1 MPQITITNKDNSAE
15 IESGATVAQALAAL
29 GAEKSAIGAT
39 VNGNLMDLTQ
49 TLAENSALEP
59 VKQNSP
65 EGLALIRHTAAHVMA
80 EAVQG
85 LFPDVKVTIGPVI
98 DNGFYYDFD
107 APTPFTPEDL
117 EKIEEKMTEIVS
129 ENKPLARKTV
139 SREDAV
145 KTFSDMGENYKVE
158 IIRDL
163 PEGEDITIYEQG
175 KWFDLCRGPHAP
187 STGAVKAFKL
197 TSSAGA
203 YWRGVET
210 NPMLQRIY
218 GTAFPDRK
226 ELKKHLAMLE
236 EAKKRD
242 HRKLGKELDL
252 FSIRDDVGPGL
263 VLWHPKGARVR
274 GIIEDYWR
282 KEHRKAGYDILY
294 TPHLARLDLWK
305 TSGHLD
311 FYSES
316 MFSPSQIDNAD
327 YQIKPMNC
335 PFHILIYKSTVRSYR
350 DLPLRWAE
358 VGTVYRYERSGVLHG
373 LLRVRGF
380 SQDDAHIFCRPD
392 QIADEVGDVIDLT
405 LSFLKKFGFD
415 DFEIFLS
422 TRPDKFVGSE
432 EDWESS
438 TEAIKSVMEDK
449 GLEYSIDEKGGA
461 FYGPKIDL
469 KIKDVLGRSWQCSTV
484 QLDFNLP
491 KRFDMAFAGEDN
503 ARHVPIMIHRAIFGS
518 FERFFGILVEHYGG
532 AFPLWL
538 SPVQVRVATV
548 GGEYAGYAQSV
559 ADALRGKGIRVE
571 EDFRNEKL
579 GYKVR
584 EAQVM
589 KVPYL
594 LVIGEKEAA
603 NSTVAPRKYGSE
615 SLNPMGIGEFIEVLN
630 TEGAEFESG
639 GEMSP

>member
-1 MPQITITNKDNSAE
+1 MPQITITHKDKSAE
-15 IESGATVAQALAAL
+15 IESGATVAEVLAAV
-29 GAEKSAIGAT
+29 GADKGAIGAT
-39 VNGNLMDLTQ
+39 ADGALMDLTQ
-49 TLAENSALEP
+49 NISADTKLEP
-59 VKQNSP
+59 VKQNSA

-85 LFPDVKVTIGPVI
+85 LFQNVKVTIGPVI
-98 DNGFYYDFD
+98 EDGFYYDFD
-107 APTPFTPEDL
+107 TPEPFTPEDL
-117 EKIEEKMTEIVS
+117 EKIEKRMEEIVS
-129 ENKPLARKTV
+129 EDRPLERKTV
-139 SREDAV
+139 SRSQAV
-145 KTFSDMGENYKVE
+145 KTFSDMGETYKVE
-158 IIRDL
+158 IINDL
-163 PEGEDITIYEQG
+163 PEDSEITIYDQG

-197 TSSAGA
+197 TSSGGA

-218 GTAFPDRK
+218 GTAFADRK
-226 ELKKHLAMLE
+226 DLKKHLAMLE

-242 HRKLGKELDL
+242 HRKLGKELGL
-252 FSIRDDVGPGL
+252 FTLTDEVGPGL

-274 GIIEDYWR
+274 GIIEDFWR
-282 KEHRKAGYDILY
+282 TEHRKAGYDILY

-305 TSGHLD
+305 TSGHTD
-311 FYSES
+311 FYTES
-316 MFSPSQIDNAD
+316 MFAPSQIDNSD

-335 PFHILIYKSTVRSYR
+335 PFHILIYKSDVRSYR
-350 DLPLRWAE
+350 ELPLRWAE
-358 VGTVYRYERSGVLHG
+358 IGTVYRYERSGVLHG

-392 QIADEVGDVIDLT
+392 QIGDEVGGVLDLT
-405 LSFLKKFGFD
+405 LLFLKKFGFD
-415 DFEIFLS
+415 NFEVFLS

-432 EDWESS
+432 EDWETA
-438 TEAIKSVMEDK
+438 TEAMKSALAAK
-449 GLEYSIDEKGGA
+449 GFEYSIDEKGGA

-491 KRFDMAFAGEDN
+491 KRFDMAFVGEDN
-503 ARHVPIMIHRAIFGS
+503 SRHVPIMIHRAIFGS
-518 FERFFGILVEHYGG
+518 LERFFGILVEHYGG
-532 AFPLWL
+532 AFPLWM
-538 SPVQVRVATV
+538 SPTQVRVATV
-548 GGEYAGYAQSV
+548 TDKQIDYAKSV
-559 ADALRGKGIRVE
+559 ADALKEKGIRVE

-589 KVPYL
+589 KIPYL

-603 NSTVAPRKYGSE
+603 SAVVAPRKYGSE
-615 SLNPMGIGEFIEVLN
+615 NLNPMGIGEFIEMLD
-630 TEGAEFESG
+630 AESG
-639 GEMSP
+639 GETSL

>member
-1 MPQITITNKDNSAE
+1 MSTISITYKGKTAE
-15 IESGATVAQALAAL
+15 FESGATVSDILASVRADK
-29 GAEKSAIGAT
+29 GAIGAT
-39 VNGNLMDLTQ
+39 VDGVLADLCRTVDSD
-49 TLAENSALEP
+49 AEIES
-59 VKQNSP
+59 VKQGSA
-65 EGLALIRHTAAHVMA
+65 EGLALVRHTAAHVMA

-85 LFPDVKVTIGPVI
+85 LFPEVKVTIGPVI
-98 DNGFYYDFD
+98 ADGFYYDFD
-107 APTPFTPEDL
+107 APEPFTPEHL
-117 EKIEEKMTEIVS
+117 EKVEERMAEIVK
-129 ENKPLARKTV
+129 EDRPLSRKTV
-139 SREDAV
+139 SREHAR
-145 KTFSDMGENYKVE
+145 KIFSEMGENYKVE
-158 IIRDL
+158 IIDDL
-163 PEGEDITIYEQG
+163 PRGEDITIYDQG

-218 GTAFPDRK
+218 GTAFSDRK
-226 ELKKHLAMLE
+226 DLKKHLAMLE

-242 HRKLGKELDL
+242 HRKLGRELDL

-274 GIIEDYWR
+274 GIIEDFWR
-282 KEHRKAGYDILY
+282 DRHRKAGYDILY

-311 FYSES
+311 FYTEN
-316 MFSPSQIDNAD
+316 MFSPSKVGSSD

-335 PFHILIYKSTVRSYR
+335 PFHILIFKSAVRSYR

-392 QIADEVGDVIDLT
+392 QTAKEVGDVIDLT
-405 LSFLKKFGFD
+405 LLFLKKFGFE

-422 TRPDKFVGSE
+422 TRPDKFVGTE
-432 EDWESS
+432 QDWELA
-438 TEAIKSVMEDK
+438 TDAIKSVLDEK
-449 GLEYSIDEKGGA
+449 NLEYSIDEKGGA

-469 KIKDVLGRSWQCSTV
+469 KIKDILGRSWQCSTV

-491 KRFDMAFAGEDN
+491 KRFDMAFVGEDN

-518 FERFFGILVEHYGG
+518 FERFFGILIEHYGG

-538 SPVQVRVATV
+538 SPTQVRVATV
-548 GGEYAGYAQSV
+548 GAEQVDYAKGVAQT
-559 ADALRGKGIRVE
+559 LRDKGVRVE
-571 EDFRNEKL
+571 EDFRSEKL

-589 KVPYL
+589 KIPYL

-615 SLNPMGIGEFIEVLN
+615 NLSPMDVDKFLEVMTREGGIF
-630 TEGAEFESG
+630 SDR
-639 GEMSP
+639 EMSL

>member
-1 MPQITITNKDNSAE
+1 MSKIKVIYKDTAAE
-15 IESGATVAQALAAL
+15 IESGTTVARALSAV
-29 GAEKSAIGAT
+29 GADKGAIGAT
-39 VNGNLMDLTQ
+39 VDGVLMDLTQ
-49 TLAENSALEP
+49 SVSADVSLEP
-59 VKQNSP
+59 VKQNSK
-65 EGLALIRHTAAHVMA
+65 ESLALVRHTAAHVMA

-85 LFPDVKVTIGPVI
+85 LYPGVKVTIGPVI
-98 DNGFYYDFD
+98 ENGFYYDFD
-107 APTPFTPEDL
+107 ASEPFTPEDL
-117 EKIEEKMTEIVS
+117 EKIEKRMAEIVS
-129 ENKPLARKTV
+129 ENRPLLRKTV
-139 SREDAV
+139 SRKEAV
-145 KTFSDMGENYKVE
+145 KTFSDMGENYKLE
-158 IIRDL
+158 IIDGL
-163 PEGEDITIYEQG
+163 PEGEDITIYDQG

-197 TSSAGA
+197 TATAGA
-203 YWRGVET
+203 YWRGIET

-218 GTAFPDRK
+218 GTAFADRK

-274 GIIEDYWR
+274 GVIEDFWR
-282 KEHRKAGYDILY
+282 NEHRKAGYDILY

-311 FYSES
+311 FYSEN
-316 MFSPSQIDNAD
+316 MFPPSQVDNSD

-335 PFHILIYKSTVRSYR
+335 PFHILIYKSAIRSYR

-380 SQDDAHIFCRPD
+380 SQDDAHVFCRPD
-392 QIADEVGDVIDLT
+392 QIGDEVGGVIDLT
-405 LSFLKKFGFD
+405 LLFLKKFGFE
-415 DFEIFLS
+415 DFEVFLS
-422 TRPDKFVGSE
+422 TRPDKFVGEE
-432 EDWESS
+432 EDWENA
-438 TEAIKSVMEDK
+438 TEAIKSVLAAK
-449 GLEYSIDEKGGA
+449 NLNYSIDEKGGA

-469 KIKDVLGRSWQCSTV
+469 KIKDVIGRSWQCSTV

-491 KRFDMAFAGEDN
+491 KRFDMAFVGEDN
-503 ARHVPIMIHRAIFGS
+503 VRHVPIMIHRAIFGS
-518 FERFFGILVEHYGG
+518 LERFFGILVEHYGG

-538 SPVQVRVATV
+538 SPVQVRVATIADRYV
-548 GGEYAGYAQSV
+548 EYAKSV
-559 ADALRGKGIRVE
+559 VNTLREQGVRVE

-584 EAQVM
+584 EAQLM
-589 KVPYL
+589 KIPYL
-594 LVIGEKEAA
+594 LVIGEKEAE

-615 SLNPMGIGEFIEVLN
+615 NLNPMGIGEFIEVLSGEDAN
-630 TEGAEFESG
+630 VSG
-639 GEMSP
+639 GEILL

>member
-1 MPQITITNKDNSAE
+1 MPQIKVTHKDNSAE
-15 IESGATVAQALAAL
+15 VASGATVAETLAAL
-29 GAEKSAIGAT
+29 GADKDAIGAT
-39 VNGNLMDLTQ
+39 LNGALSDLQ
-49 TLAENSALEP
+49 TAVSRSAAVEP
-59 VKQNSP
+59 VRRNSP

-85 LFPDVKVTIGPVI
+85 LFPGVKVTIGPVI
-98 DNGFYYDFD
+98 DDGFYYDFD
-107 APTPFTPEDL
+107 APAPFTPEDL
-117 EKIEEKMTEIVS
+117 EKIEKRMAEIIS
-129 ENKPLARKTV
+129 ENKPLLRKTV
-139 SREDAV
+139 SRDEAV
-145 KTFSDMGENYKVE
+145 KTFSDMGETYKVE
-158 IIRDL
+158 IIGDL
-163 PEGEDITIYEQG
+163 PGGEEITTYHQG
-175 KWFDLCRGPHAP
+175 GWFDLCRGPHAP
-187 STGAVKAFKL
+187 STGEVRAFKL
-197 TSSAGA
+197 TASAGA

-218 GTAFPDRK
+218 GTAFADRK
-226 ELKKHLAMLE
+226 DLKKHLAMLE

-242 HRKLGKELDL
+242 HRKLGRELDL
-252 FSIRDDVGPGL
+252 FSLRDDVGPGL
-263 VLWHPKGARVR
+263 VLWHPRGARVR
-274 GIIEDYWR
+274 GIIEDFWR
-282 KEHRKAGYDILY
+282 SEHRKAGYDILY

-311 FYSES
+311 FYTENMFPPSEL
-316 MFSPSQIDNAD
+316 DNSE

-335 PFHILIYKSTVRSYR
+335 PFHILIYKSAVRSYR

-373 LLRVRGF
+373 LLRARGF

-392 QIADEVGDVIDLT
+392 QIADEVGRVIDLT

-415 DFEIFLS
+415 DFDIFLS

-432 EDWESS
+432 SDWADA
-438 TEAIKSVMEDK
+438 TDAIKSVLASK
-449 GLEYSIDEKGGA
+449 GLDYSVDDKGGA

-503 ARHVPIMIHRAIFGS
+503 VRHTPIMIHRAIFGS
-518 FERFFGILVEHYGG
+518 LERFFGILVEHYGG

-548 GGEYAGYAQSV
+548 GDEWTEYAEKV
-559 ADALRGKGIRVE
+559 VCALAEKGIRIE
-571 EDFRNEKL
+571 RDFRSEKL

-594 LVIGEKEAA
+594 LVVGEKEAA
-603 NSTVAPRKYGSE
+603 AGMVAPRRYGSE
-615 SLNPMGIGEFIEVLN
+615 SLSPMKVGEFIEMLKE
-630 TEGAEFESG
+630 EGAFTGAEG
-639 GEMSP
+639 RL

>member
-1 MPQITITNKDNSAE
+1 MSEITVTHKSASAG
-15 IESGATVAQALAAL
+15 IESGSTVADALSAL
-29 GAEKSAIGAT
+29 NLGKSAIGAT
-39 VNGNLMDLTQ
+39 VNGVLMDLSQ
-49 TLAENSALEP
+49 PVAADSEIEPAKPNS
-59 VKQNSP
+59 QQ
-65 EGLALIRHTAAHVMA
+65 GLALIRHTAAHVMA

-98 DNGFYYDFD
+98 DDGFYYDFD
-107 APTPFTPEDL
+107 APEPFTPEDL
-117 EKIEEKMTEIVS
+117 GRIEERMAEIVK
-129 ENKPLARKTV
+129 EDRPLVRKTV
-139 SREDAV
+139 SRSEAV
-145 KTFSDMGENYKVE
+145 ETFSEMGENYKVE

-163 PEGEDITIYEQG
+163 PESGTITIYDQG

-197 TSSAGA
+197 TASAGA

-226 ELKKHLAMLE
+226 DLKKHLAMLE

-242 HRKLGKELDL
+242 HRKLGRELDL

-263 VLWHPKGARVR
+263 VLWHPKGAKVR
-274 GIIEDYWR
+274 GIIEDFWR
-282 KEHRKAGYDILY
+282 AEHAKAGYDILY

-311 FYSES
+311 FYTEN
-316 MFSPSQIDNAD
+316 MFSPSQVDNSD

-335 PFHILIYKSTVRSYR
+335 PFHILIYKSAIRSYR

-373 LLRVRGF
+373 LLRARGF

-392 QIADEVGDVIDLT
+392 QIGEEVGGVLDLT
-405 LSFLKKFGFD
+405 FLFLKKFGFE

-422 TRPDKFVGSE
+422 TKPDKFVGSE
-432 EDWESS
+432 RDWESA
-438 TEAIKSVMEDK
+438 TDAMKSALAEK
-449 GLEYSIDEKGGA
+449 NLAYSVEEKGGA

-491 KRFDMAFAGEDN
+491 KRFDMAFIGEDN

-518 FERFFGILVEHYGG
+518 LERFFGILVEHYGG

-538 SPVQVRVATV
+538 SPAQVRVAV
-548 GGEYAGYAQSV
+548 IGDKCVDYAKRVVQT
-559 ADALRGKGIRVE
+559 LRDKGVRVE
-571 EDFRNEKL
+571 EDFRNEKI

-584 EAQVM
+584 EAQIM
-589 KVPYL
+589 KIPYL
-594 LVIGEKEAA
+594 LVIGQKEAA
-603 NSTVAPRKYGSE
+603 NSTVARRKYGSE
-615 SLNPMGIGEFIEVLN
+615 NTVSMSVDEFLE
-630 TEGAEFESG
+630 TMKAEGGVFPG
-639 GEMSP
+639 GEMSL

>member
-1 MPQITITNKDNSAE
+1 MTTITITHKDKSAGL
-15 IESGATVAQALAAL
+15 ESGATVSEVLSFI
-29 GAEKSAIGAT
+29 GADKGAIGAT
-39 VNGNLMDLTQ
+39 VNGVLMDLSQ
-49 TLAENSALEP
+49 NVNADAVIEPVRQNSA
-59 VKQNSP
+59 
-65 EGLALIRHTAAHVMA
+65 EGLFLVRHTAAHVMA

-85 LFPDVKVTIGPVI
+85 LFPNVKVTIGPVI
-98 DNGFYYDFD
+98 EDGFYYDFD
-107 APTPFTPEDL
+107 APEPFTPEDL
-117 EKIEEKMTEIVS
+117 EKIEARMEEIVR
-129 ENKPLARKTV
+129 EDRPLVRKTV
-139 SREDAV
+139 SRGEAR

-158 IIRDL
+158 IIDDL
-163 PEGEDITIYEQG
+163 PEGEEITIYDQG

-187 STGAVKAFKL
+187 STGAVKVLKL
-197 TSSAGA
+197 TASAGA

-218 GTAFPDRK
+218 GTAFSDRK
-226 ELKKHLAMLE
+226 DLKKHLAMLE

-242 HRKLGKELDL
+242 HRKLGRELDL

-263 VLWHPKGARVR
+263 VLWHPRGARIR
-274 GIIEDYWR
+274 GIIEDFWR
-282 KEHRKAGYDILY
+282 SEHRKAGYDILY

-311 FYSES
+311 FYTEN
-316 MFSPSQIDNAD
+316 MFSPSQVDNSD

-335 PFHILIYKSTVRSYR
+335 PFHILIYKSTVRSYKN
-350 DLPLRWAE
+350 LPLRWAE

-392 QIADEVGDVIDLT
+392 QIGDEVGGVIDLT
-405 LSFLKKFGFD
+405 LLFLKQFGFE

-432 EDWESS
+432 RDWETS
-438 TEAIKSVMEDK
+438 TDAMKSVLAHK

-469 KIKDVLGRSWQCSTV
+469 KIKDVLGRSWQCSTI

-491 KRFDMAFAGEDN
+491 KRFDMTFVGEDN

-518 FERFFGILVEHYGG
+518 LERFFGILVEHYGG

-538 SPVQVRVATV
+538 SPTQVRVATV
-548 GGEYAGYAQSV
+548 GGEHVDYAREVSEN
-559 ADALRGKGIRVE
+559 LRRKGVRVE
-571 EDFRNEKL
+571 EDFRSEKL

-589 KVPYL
+589 KIPYL
-594 LVIGEKEAA
+594 LVIGEKEVQT
-603 NSTVAPRKYGSE
+603 STVAPRKYGSE
-615 SLNPMGIGEFIEVLN
+615 NLNPMGIGEFFEVLDR
-630 TEGAEFESG
+630 EGGVFSG
-639 GEMSP
+639 GEMSL